1 MSTRTSVEMAAVA
14 AAAADPL
21 TTAPAEEDGSAG
33 GGGGGGG
40 GASDGIKSKFAKGR
54 EKKGILTTSSS
65 VCEQVSRGCYE

>member
-1 MSTRTSVEMAAVA
+1 MAAVA

-33 GGGGGGG
+33 GGGGNG
-40 GASDGIKSKFAKGR
+40 SDGIKSKFAKGR